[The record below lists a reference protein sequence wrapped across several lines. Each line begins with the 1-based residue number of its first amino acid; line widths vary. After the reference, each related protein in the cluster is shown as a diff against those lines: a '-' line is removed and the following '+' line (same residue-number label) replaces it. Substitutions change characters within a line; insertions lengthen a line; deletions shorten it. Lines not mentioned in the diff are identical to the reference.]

1 MARLRS
7 PSYPSIPLEEALDL
21 VQKIHSRNRTNAIS
35 REAAARDMG
44 YSGLTGRSLKVL
56 AALIQYGLLE
66 PAGKAQTRVTQRA
79 VTIVHGLI
87 PERKKAALKEAGE
100 HPKLFKE
107 LATAFEDGPPSENA
121 IRSYLI
127 QRDFADVAIG
137 PAVKAFVETYA
148 YLEKAGVYESH
159 GEGGENEEESSLP
172 PPPEDEP
179 RKGYGGA
186 RVGDLIDYE
195 SHGVIANPAPMRVR
209 ALSDNQAWVFVE
221 GSETGLKMK
230 NVIVR
235 ERAAEKPPVLPVD
248 QSTADTAPQAGYR
261 SETFDTD
268 EGAIKISWPNN
279 LSPQSVEDM
288 KDWLEL
294 LKRRIAR
301 RAGADD

>member
-7 PSYPSIPLEEALDL
+7 PSYPSIPLEDAIDL
-21 VQKIHSRNRTNAIS
+21 VQKIHAKSRTNAIN

-66 PAGKAQTRVTQRA
+66 AAGKSQVRVTQRA

-87 PERKKAALKEAGE
+87 AERKRAAIKEAGE
-100 HPKLFKE
+100 HPRLFRE
-107 LATAFEDGPPSENA
+107 LAEAFEDGPPSENA

-137 PAVKAFVETYA
+137 PAVKAFVDTYA
-148 YLEKAGVYESH
+148 YLQKAGVYESH
-159 GEGGENEEESSLP
+159 GQTNDHAEESPAP
-172 PPPEDEP
+172 PTDEDEP
-179 RKGYGGA
+179 KAGYGGA

-195 SHGVIANPAPMRVR
+195 SNGVVANPAPLRVR
-209 ALSDNQAWVFVE
+209 ALSDNEAWVFVD
-221 GSETGLKMK
+221 GSETGLKME

-235 ERAAEKPPVLPVD
+235 ERVA
-248 QSTADTAPQAGYR
+248 TAPPTLPIPKGEEPPSVTGYR
-261 SETFDTD
+261 SETFDAD
-268 EGAIKISWPNN
+268 EGAIKISWPTN

-294 LKRRIAR
+294 LKRRIER
-301 RAGADD
+301 RAGAEE